1 MDADYNRAVDAQKGK
16 LKRLYFHAGWK
27 CYNAGMT
34 AGIPSPWAENL
45 IAEGRAVPVYKNDA
59 GAWVPKPSPPPPSP
73 TQTPKAKPKPKPAP
87 RKVVDEKPEE
97 QPKPEKSSRRRRSKK
112 QR

>member
-16 LKRLYFHAGWK
+16 MKRLYFHVGWK
-27 CYNAGMT
+27 CYNAGVT

-45 IAEGRAVPVYKNDA
+45 IAEGRAVPAYKNDA
-59 GAWVPKPSPPPPSP
+59 GAWAPKPSPPSVS
-73 TQTPKAKPKPKPAP
+73 PKPAP
-87 RKVVDEKPEE
+87 KQKAVTAPKATAKSEKPAEE
-97 QPKPEKSSRRRRSKK
+97 QPQPEKPPRRRRSKK